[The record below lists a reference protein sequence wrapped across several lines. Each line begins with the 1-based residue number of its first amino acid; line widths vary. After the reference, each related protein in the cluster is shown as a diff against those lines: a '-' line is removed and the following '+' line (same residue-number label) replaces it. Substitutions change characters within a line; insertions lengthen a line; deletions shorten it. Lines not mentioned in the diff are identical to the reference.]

1 MKKEYV
7 TPDLENFE
15 FEIPTL
21 LQTEGEGASMK
32 IGGEGKEGEEGG

>member
-7 TPDLENFE
+7 TPEMENFE

-21 LQTEGEGASMK
+21 LQTEGEGGS
-32 IGGEGKEGEEGG
+32 IGTGEGEEGQSGD